1 MEVKMLRKVST
12 LSIAGALIAGALFS
26 TPANAAISNGS
37 TCTVVKKTVKVS
49 GFTYRC
55 ATAVKSTVTLDGT
68 KTTIYLP
75 ASAKTKN
82 AKKYYL
88 AIDCINETAYYA
100 KSVKE
105 LAALEKDTAVALLAI
120 DAQIT
125 EQNAKSLNVQTQID
139 ALIKENADIAL
150 KIKEQTDLIPVAQ
163 KEVVDLTAKI
173 AVVTKQIEDFTVI
186 LDDSKAKLAT
196 LKADTVNAA
205 KNALAITKLSTAI
218 SQLSSAITSLK
229 SSNSTTKIQMQS
241 VNGSISKYNSS
252 ILQLRS
258 TTSKNLASIE
268 NSKKIGSTIITLNK
282 TKELTASQL
291 QQAKDALGQTKN
303 SRNLICSEGL

>member
-1 MEVKMLRKVST
+1 MEVNMLRKVST

-55 ATAVKSTVTLDGT
+55 ATAVKSTVKLDGT

-75 ASAKTKN
+75 ATAKTKN

-88 AIDCINETAYYA
+88 AVDCINETAYYA

-105 LAALEKDTAVALLAI
+105 LAALEKDTAAALLTI

-125 EQNAKSLNVQTQID
+125 EQDAAGAGAQTQID
-139 ALIKENADIAL
+139 ALIKENAEIAL
-150 KIKEQTDLIPVAQ
+150 KIKDQTELIPLAQ
-163 KEVVDLTAKI
+163 KEVTDLNAKI
-173 AVVTKQIEDFTVI
+173 ATVTKQIEDFTVI
-186 LDDSKAKLAT
+186 LNDSREKLTA
-196 LKADTVNAA
+196 LRADKDNAVR
-205 KNALAITKLSTAI
+205 N
-218 SQLSSAITSLK
+218 SSAINKLADAVKLLSDSINALK
-229 SSNSTTKIQMQS
+229 SSNATTKIKVLEIS
-241 VNGSISKYNSS
+241 GSINGYNRS
-252 ILQLRS
+252 INTL
-258 TTSKNLASIE
+258 TTTITKNLASIE
-268 NSKKIGSTIITLNK
+268 KTKNLSSTITTLNK
-282 TKELTASQL
+282 TKELTSSQL